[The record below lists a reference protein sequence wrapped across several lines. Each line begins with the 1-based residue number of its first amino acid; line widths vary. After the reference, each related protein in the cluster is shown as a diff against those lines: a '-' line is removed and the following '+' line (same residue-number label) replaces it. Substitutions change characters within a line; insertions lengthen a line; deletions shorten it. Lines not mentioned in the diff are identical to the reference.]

1 MVDIGRG
8 CKESWAWQ
16 VNQQAKNGSRSCARA
31 SAIVLRGALETHAR
45 PATCICVGCGG
56 PRTRGRALQCKD
68 VGKRRASKQA
78 QCVHNIVRRSRVSR
92 MKECSAGATMLL
104 CACAGRE
111 RTFCG
116 SVMLRK
122 ILLRFLPIC
131 VWKKDVGQHDGE
143 LAGACGLL
151 RGRRPRGRCTRCR
164 GRSPARARAG
174 RWPRGDQRSEERTRR
189 RHGGRKIRVF
199 EHTIVDTRTSMGF
212 FPRDIP
218 VARIVSVHIYM
229 IAAPGERTHESGPRP
244 ASALLTIGLLST
256 PLSVL

>member
-1 MVDIGRG
+1 MVDTGQG
-8 CKESWAWQ
+8 CKESWVWQ
-16 VNQQAKNGSRSCARA
+16 VNQRAKNGSRARARA

-45 PATCICVGCGG
+45 PATCACVGCGG

-92 MKECSAGATMLL
+92 VKECSAGATMLL

-151 RGRRPRGRCTRCR
+151 RAKDRVDGAHDAVVDHLRRQ
-164 GRSPARARAG
+164 ARAAG
-174 RWPRGDQRSEERTRR
+174 RKATRAPRRER
-189 RHGGRKIRVF
+189 
-199 EHTIVDTRTSMGF
+199 
-212 FPRDIP
+212 
-218 VARIVSVHIYM
+218 VAAM
-229 IAAPGERTHESGPRP
+229 AA
-244 ASALLTIGLLST
+244 AK
-256 PLSVL
+256 